1 MVHGAPTTETE
12 VISKSAT
19 ASTPEAHVNVHK
31 NARLTP
37 AGRALMVERV
47 QQGEPVRTVAEA
59 MGVSVPTVY
68 KWLKRW
74 KAEGEAGLED
84 RSSRPHHS
92 PRRLPRHR
100 RRQVE
105 RLRRRGWSTPRI
117 ARELKMPLSTVGA
130 ECRRL
135 GLGRLKALKPP
146 EPVIRYERDH
156 PGELLHMD
164 IKKLGRIGR
173 VGHRIHG
180 DRRRRSRGIGWEY
193 LHVCIDDASRVAYAE
208 VLRDEKKE
216 TVTAFTV
223 RAVRWF
229 EERGVGIQRIMTDNG
244 SAYRSKLL
252 RKTLEARGIRHL
264 FTRPYTP
271 RTNGKAERF
280 IRTALEEW
288 AYARPYSHS
297 NARIAALWPFLRYY
311 NCGRPHGG
319 IQGKTPQQRLSELT
333 VNNVLEKHT

>member
-1 MVHGAPTTETE
+1 
-12 VISKSAT
+12 
-19 ASTPEAHVNVHK
+19 
-31 NARLTP
+31 
-37 AGRALMVERV
+37 MVERV
-47 QQGEPVRTVAEA
+47 LAGEPVQAVAEA
-59 MGVSVPTVY
+59 TGVSVPTVY

-84 RSSRPHHS
+84 RSSRPHRM

-100 RRQVE
+100 RRQIE
-105 RLRRRGWSTPRI
+105 RLRRKGWSTPRI
-117 ARELKMPLSTVGA
+117 ARATGIPLSTVGA

-135 GLGRLKALKPP
+135 GLGRLKKLKPA
-146 EPVIRYERDH
+146 EPVIRYERDR
-156 PGELLHMD
+156 PGELLHLD

-180 DRRRRSRGIGWEY
+180 DRTKRARGIGWEF
-193 LHVCIDDASRVAYAE
+193 LHVCVDDASRVAYAE
-208 VLRDEKKE
+208 ILPDEKKE
-216 TVTAFTV
+216 RVTGFTE
-223 RAVRWF
+223 RAIRWF

-244 SAYRSKLL
+244 SGYRSKLL
-252 RKTLEARGIRHL
+252 RRMLEAHGIKHL

-288 AYARPYSHS
+288 AYARPYGHS
-297 NARIAALWPFLRYY
+297 NERTAALVAFLRSY

-319 IQGKTPQQRLSELT
+319 IGGRTPQQRLSELV